1 MARLNESIISE
12 INGIPESSNELKG
25 FLKWL
30 MEFEREN
37 SDKSKFQYKSEI
49 LEQIEKVIGGQ

>member
-12 INGIPESSNELKG
+12 INGIPESSKG
-25 FLKWL
+25 IKDFLKWL

-49 LEQIEKVIGGQ
+49 LGQVEKVISEQ

>member
-12 INGIPESSNELKG
+12 INGIPDSSREVKD

-37 SDKSKFQYKSEI
+37 SDKSKFHFKLEI
-49 LEQIEKVIGGQ
+49 LEHVDKIIESQ

>member
-1 MARLNESIISE
+1 MARLNESIVSE
-12 INGIPESSNELKG
+12 INCIPETLKDIKV

-49 LEQIEKVIGGQ
+49 LEQIEEIIGE

>member
-12 INGIPESSNELKG
+12 INNIPSSSNEVKD
-25 FLKWL
+25 FLKWI

-37 SDKSKFQYKSEI
+37 SDKSKFQYKQEI
-49 LEQIEKVIGGQ
+49 LEKIDKMIETQ